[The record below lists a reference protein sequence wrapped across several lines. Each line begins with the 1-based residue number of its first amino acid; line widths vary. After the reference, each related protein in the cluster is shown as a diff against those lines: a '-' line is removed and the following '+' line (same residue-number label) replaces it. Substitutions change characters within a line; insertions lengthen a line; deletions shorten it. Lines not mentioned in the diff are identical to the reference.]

1 MSLFRKKIKSLA
13 SNEHYTL
20 RCKQCGQ
27 EVVNIPGEHAP
38 DKQYFFHPKT
48 MGVVSVFNGQ
58 TIAYGGFQEFFT
70 LQVSAD
76 QNANISATLA
86 DCIVTIH
93 EHLVSHYIPL
103 YMIVMDQQADNLVN
117 HTYFPKKIGSDG
129 LEYHG
134 LDFGILHDRGRD
146 FQFNPNIWQSVVV
159 ATSPNIKIKGFPM
172 VGTDYSK
179 AVLPGIHLKRQV
191 SVSMFDYQQHVTM
204 AVKDLSAMCGT
215 AFVEAMV
222 DHSSV
227 TGTAFSGGYLE
238 KNRDYIRNLGKEL
251 YEAHGMKAMQDVFA
265 AVTERY
271 PVLRSQLSS
280 IWNGVGDWAD

>member
-27 EVVNIPGEHAP
+27 EIVNIPGEHAP

-76 QNANISATLA
+76 QSANISTTLA

-103 YMIVMDQQADNLVN
+103 YMIVMDQQANNLVS
-117 HTYFPKKIGSDG
+117 HSYFLQKFSSECM
-129 LEYHG
+129 EYHG
-134 LDFGILHDRGRD
+134 FDFGVLHDRGRD
-146 FQFNPNIWQSVVV
+146 FEFNPNLWTSVVI
-159 ATSPNIKIKGFPM
+159 AANPNIKIKGFPI
-172 VGTDYSK
+172 VGTDYSG

-191 SVSMFDYQQHVTM
+191 SVSMFDYQEHVTI
-204 AVKDLSAMCGT
+204 AVNDLSAMCGT
-215 AFVEAMV
+215 AVLG
-222 DHSSV
+222 
-227 TGTAFSGGYLE
+227 GTPLG

-251 YEAHGMKAMQDVFA
+251 YEAHGMKAMQDVFFT
-265 AVTERY
+265 VTERY

-280 IWNGVGDWAD
+280 IWDGVGDWAD